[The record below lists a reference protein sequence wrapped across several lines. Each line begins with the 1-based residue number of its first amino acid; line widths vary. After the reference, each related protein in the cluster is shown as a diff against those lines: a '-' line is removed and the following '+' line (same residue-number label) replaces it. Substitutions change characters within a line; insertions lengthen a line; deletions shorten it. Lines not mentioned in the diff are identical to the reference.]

1 MGIIN
6 TKSHIVLDKEG
17 IKKYAELLN
26 LSYGAIFEINVR
38 MNAYQALFYTERRF
52 PCVDAGEGKEFI
64 ATAKQYVHPEDLN
77 PFLAIFRRKKL
88 KDIIKNNACET
99 VDFRGMDEEGRYRW
113 MRAMLLADETENDT
127 VMCFM
132 LDIDLIKRCEALEEE
147 NRELRARLEG
157 GERQTASVQPK
168 KKRFGLRFNKS
179 AVKEA
184 AEQA

>member
-38 MNAYQALFYTERRF
+38 MNAYQALFYTDRRF

-64 ATAKQYVHPEDLN
+64 ATAKQYIHPDELS
-77 PFLAIFRRKKL
+77 PFLSIFRRKKL

-99 VDFRGMDEEGRYRW
+99 VDFRGMDEDGQYRW
-113 MRAMLLADETENDT
+113 MRALLLADETENDT

-132 LDIDLIKRCEALEEE
+132 LDIDLIKRYEVLERE
-147 NRELRARLEG
+147 NQELRARLES
-157 GERQTASVQPK
+157 GERQRASIQPK
-168 KKRFGLRFNKS
+168 KKHFGLHFNKRTM
-179 AVKEA
+179 KEA
-184 AEQA
+184 AERA